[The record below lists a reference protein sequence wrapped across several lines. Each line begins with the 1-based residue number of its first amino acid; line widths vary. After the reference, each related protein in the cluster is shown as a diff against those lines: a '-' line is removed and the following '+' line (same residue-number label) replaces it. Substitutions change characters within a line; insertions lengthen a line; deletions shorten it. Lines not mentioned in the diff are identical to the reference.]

1 MWHYHFRANRW
12 FSLILGVIVLQ
23 SVLAFGPIDVTDAE
37 WIEYMNLMSN
47 SNYRLGTE
55 TEPINYKVK
64 LTPNLVSFTFEGEVT
79 IQVRVTSQNPV
90 NEIILHCNSLTI
102 SSVLV
107 TLPSQTQ
114 NLATGNTYQCE
125 DGTDFLRIPTSIQLT
140 SNVEYVVVTMS
151 FTGVL
156 TNTMRGFYRS
166 WYYDSTMQKR
176 WMATTQ
182 FQPGHARQAFPCYD
196 EPRFK
201 ATFDIT
207 LVRDN
212 NAQSKPSI
220 SNMPIKYTDSTVA
233 GKIAET
239 FYTTPKM
246 STYLL
251 AFIVSDYIPVAVGT
265 TPQRPF
271 TIYAR
276 DNIKDTGKYSL
287 EVGEKLLNLM
297 EEYTA
302 FPYYGMGDHMEM
314 KQAAIPDFS
323 AGAMENWGLLTYR
336 EALILYDPQ
345 NTNNFYKQ
353 RIANIISHEIAHMW
367 FGNLVTCAWWDTLWL
382 NEGFARFYQYYLT
395 DKAEPEMGFPTRFI
409 VEQLQVSLL
418 SDSFASAHP
427 LTNPDVSDKDSV
439 RAHFSTITYAKG
451 ASILR
456 MTQHLLGEETYQK
469 GLQAYLKDRK
479 YNTAEPEDLFRN
491 LDANAGNSLASYE
504 GMTISRYFK
513 SWSEKAGHPLLTV
526 NIDHASGRMTVGQH
540 QFDINNGVSPNN
552 GLWDIPLTWTRAG
565 APDFNNLKPSEFL
578 SGPLKIIDRG
588 SVGREWVIFNKQQS
602 GFYRVNY
609 DQATWTLITQA
620 LRSNN
625 RAVIHEYNRAQIV
638 DDVFVLARSNIMS
651 YMRALNILSFL
662 EFEDQYAPWI
672 AAITGYNFAL
682 RRLAHDNIALQSLKD
697 IIFASSTAVV
707 QRLGFIEGT
716 NGNFMD
722 DLLRMHV
729 MTFLCN
735 AGHEQ
740 CSNVATQR
748 FQAWRQNGDRIPPN
762 MRPWVYCGGLR
773 NGNEADFDFFWRR
786 YLDENLSNEKVVML
800 GAAGCTG
807 NTVALHKFLN
817 VIVSTPSINEDEDI
831 RPQDYSAAISSAVTS
846 NEANTMKVIE
856 WLMNHPQH
864 LDTANGISLLSSATS
879 RLLTQSDILRV
890 ETWLN
895 TATQLK
901 AEAIQAAR
909 AGIATSTANIQWYQ
923 RRQHEFKAYF
933 DTGYFE
939 EGFEVPPSSSTT
951 TEATPST
958 PEDTPSTPG
967 DTTSD
972 TTITDEPGPSST
984 EPTTTAEPGSANIA
998 SLSFFTLIITVIIN
1012 MV

>member
-1 MWHYHFRANRW
+1 
-12 FSLILGVIVLQ
+12 
-23 SVLAFGPIDVTDAE
+23 
-37 WIEYMNLMSN
+37 
-47 SNYRLGTE
+47 
-55 TEPINYKVK
+55 
-64 LTPNLVSFTFEGEVT
+64 
-79 IQVRVTSQNPV
+79 
-90 NEIILHCNSLTI
+90 
-102 SSVLV
+102 
-107 TLPSQTQ
+107 
-114 NLATGNTYQCE
+114 
-125 DGTDFLRIPTSIQLT
+125 
-140 SNVEYVVVTMS
+140 
-151 FTGVL
+151 
-156 TNTMRGFYRS
+156 
-166 WYYDSTMQKR
+166 
-176 WMATTQ
+176 
-182 FQPGHARQAFPCYD
+182 
-196 EPRFK
+196 
-201 ATFDIT
+201 
-207 LVRDN
+207 
-212 NAQSKPSI
+212 
-220 SNMPIKYTDSTVA
+220 
-233 GKIAET
+233 
-239 FYTTPKM
+239 
-246 STYLL
+246 
-251 AFIVSDYIPVAVGT
+251 
-265 TPQRPF
+265 
-271 TIYAR
+271 
-276 DNIKDTGKYSL
+276 
-287 EVGEKLLNLM
+287 
-297 EEYTA
+297 
-302 FPYYGMGDHMEM
+302 
-314 KQAAIPDFS
+314 
-323 AGAMENWGLLTYR
+323 
-336 EALILYDPQ
+336 
-345 NTNNFYKQ
+345 
-353 RIANIISHEIAHMW
+353 
-367 FGNLVTCAWWDTLWL
+367 
-382 NEGFARFYQYYLT
+382 
-395 DKAEPEMGFPTRFI
+395 MGFPTRFI

-439 RAHFSTITYAKG
+439 RAHFSTITYAK
-451 ASILR
+451 
-456 MTQHLLGEETYQK
+456 
-469 GLQAYLKDRK
+469 
-479 YNTAEPEDLFRN
+479 EDLFRN

-526 NIDHASGRMTVGQH
+526 NIDHASGRMTVGQ
-540 QFDINNGVSPNN
+540 VS
-552 GLWDIPLTWTRAG
+552 
-565 APDFNNLKPSEFL
+565 
-578 SGPLKIIDRG
+578 
-588 SVGREWVIFNKQQS
+588 
-602 GFYRVNY
+602 FYRVNY

-625 RAVIHEYNRAQIV
+625 RAVIHEYNRAQ
-638 DDVFVLARSNIMS
+638 
-651 YMRALNILSFL
+651 
-662 EFEDQYAPWI
+662 
-672 AAITGYNFAL
+672 
-682 RRLAHDNIALQSLKD
+682 D

-807 NTVALHKFLN
+807 NTVALHKFLD

-864 LDTANGISLLSSATS
+864 LDTANGISLLSTATS

-958 PEDTPSTPG
+958 PEDTPSTPEDTPSTPG

-972 TTITDEPGPSST
+972 ATITDEPGPSST